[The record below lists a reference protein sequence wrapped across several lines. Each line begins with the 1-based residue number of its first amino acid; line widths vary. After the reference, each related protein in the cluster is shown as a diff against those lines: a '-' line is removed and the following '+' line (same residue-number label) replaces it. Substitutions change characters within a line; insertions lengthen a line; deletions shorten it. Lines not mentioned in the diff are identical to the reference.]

1 MVTRFQTPARAAF
14 APERLSVDLLNRG
27 EPSFRHDLQELTE
40 AVQADRRIALEQAR
54 QLQLAA
60 QLLLQD
66 EAARLGRLDPQDL
79 RVAALD
85 EGAERARAQALL
97 LQQEAR
103 LAAVRVPL
111 VRKTE
116 ALLHGQVT
124 DEAGDPAGPLTVT
137 LVDAQGEPV
146 EGVAPVEADAAGYY
160 ALVVPAEVA
169 AHLPA
174 EARYAVSLSHGGAQA
189 APKVEPQPLA
199 AGVVGFQPVVLDAAA
214 LRRLHLREAFPAA
227 PAHGAK
233 AARKKARHEQAEP
246 EDDPGAAAD
255 TPMPTPVPT
264 PARPPEEPKDI
275 EPSERD
281 QHPGEPRRPAH
292 PDHPG
297 KSRPGNDTDK
307 A

>member
-14 APERLSVDLLNRG
+14 APERAPVDLLNRG

-40 AVQADRRIALEQAR
+40 AIQADRRIALEQAR

-79 RVAALD
+79 RAAAMA
-85 EGAERARAQALL
+85 EGASRARAQATQ

-103 LAAVRVPL
+103 LAAVRVPM

-116 ALLHGQVT
+116 ALLHGRVT
-124 DEAGDPAGPLTVT
+124 DEAGAPAGPLTVT
-137 LVDAQGEPV
+137 LVDARGEAV

-169 AHLPA
+169 SHLPA
-174 EARYAVSLSHGGAQA
+174 EGRYAVSLAHGGAHLS
-189 APKVEPQPLA
+189 PPMEPQPLS
-199 AGVVGFQPVVLDAAA
+199 AGMVGFQPVALDAAD

-227 PAHGAK
+227 PSPAAK
-233 AARKKARHEQAEP
+233 AIRKKTAGPSSE
-246 EDDPGAAAD
+246 
-255 TPMPTPVPT
+255 TPPAGTPPT
-264 PARPPEEPKDI
+264 PAQPPEEPKDLD
-275 EPSERD
+275 PSERD
-281 QHPGEPRRPAH
+281 EHPGEPKPPARPE
-292 PDHPG
+292 HPG
-297 KSRPGNDTDK
+297 RSRPPDDSDK